1 MSDRKKLA
9 VRNDEPVICARCG
22 KSTERQMRGQ
32 KYCSR
37 ICRERAR
44 KRSRKAFLGRT
55 ARPPATPKK
64 NRKDFNALAA
74 AIRRSSLGICGPAKV
89 IEAECFAAR
98 AWKPV
103 ISPDGVPVQVTRR
116 RKEPGNRR
124 RNRIIDQ
131 RSAREAPAL
140 TGSRKY
146 RQSLKTADRHCP
158 GRASRGA
165 RCRAVGRRAASRG
178 E

>member
-55 ARPPATPKK
+55 ARSPATPKK
-64 NRKDFNALAA
+64 IRKDSNALAA
-74 AIRRSSLGICGPAKV
+74 ALRRGSYGICGPAHV
-89 IEAECFAAR
+89 VEAECFAGR
-98 AWKPV
+98 ESKLV
-103 ISPDGVPVQVTRR
+103 ISPDGVPAQVTRW
-116 RKEPGNRR
+116 RKERGN
-124 RNRIIDQ
+124 
-131 RSAREAPAL
+131 
-140 TGSRKY
+140 
-146 RQSLKTADRHCP
+146 
-158 GRASRGA
+158 
-165 RCRAVGRRAASRG
+165 V
-178 E
+178 